1 MRWWEHLDYK
11 IYVHVNKVNGKIYIG
26 QTKSENLNRRWNTDG
41 SGYKTNTHFWN
52 AIQKYGW
59 DNFNHVVLVEDLSLE
74 EANLI
79 EEELIKKYDSTNPKK
94 GYNLRF
100 GGNNS
105 SFSEETINKFKEIRK
120 GTQRGELNNFYGR
133 RHSEETKQKLRENHL
148 NRPAY
153 FKGHKHSTDSKKKIS
168 ESKKGIPLSD
178 RTSNAKSVVQYS
190 NENDCIKVWTCIM
203 DAVRFFGGSTTS
215 HIVACCKG
223 KRNKAFGYKWRY
235 LTNEKEV
242 V

>member
-1 MRWWEHLDYK
+1 MDYK

-59 DNFNHVVLVEDLSLE
+59 DNFNHVVLIEDLSLE

-120 GTQRGELNNFYGR
+120 GTQRGELNNFYGK

-235 LTNEKEV
+235 LTDEKEV

>member
-1 MRWWEHLDYK
+1 MDYK

-59 DNFNHVVLVEDLSLE
+59 DNFNHVVLIEDLSLE

-79 EEELIKKYDSTNPKK
+79 EEELIKKYNSTNPKK

-120 GTQRGELNNFYGR
+120 GTQRGELNNFYGK

-190 NENDCIKVWTCIM
+190 NENDCIKVWSCIM

-235 LTNEKEV
+235 LTDKEIEKIK
-242 V
+242 